1 MDELKDKNDSSNI
14 NLMDS
19 VSTLEE
25 AVKQFL
31 AFFKVNLILANPRFK
46 DFKVISEAAIV
57 FIFDTDK
64 LERLN
69 TLNQSLSQVENC
81 KEITK
86 WIIKIISLT
95 LRQNI
100 DEQALT
106 KHFMSSFGIDEHKSS
121 ILKDL
126 CSKHWS
132 KLRAKLE
139 NQDLMISQLV
149 DMEWNFGVTASTNYI
164 DKLGNAFLQLKLV
177 YNKGGNLETSFM
189 GI

>member
-1 MDELKDKNDSSNI
+1 M
-14 NLMDS
+14 
-19 VSTLEE
+19 
-25 AVKQFL
+25 
-31 AFFKVNLILANPRFK
+31 
-46 DFKVISEAAIV
+46 
-57 FIFDTDK
+57 
-64 LERLN
+64 
-69 TLNQSLSQVENC
+69 
-81 KEITK
+81 
-86 WIIKIISLT
+86 T

-100 DEQALT
+100 DEQALA